1 MGHRVGGEQFHN
13 TADVVFRQKSVRMS
27 EQRVWSL
34 SLGRWGPVQ
43 VRLHMFFLLFAALTL
58 FLSWHYAGSDGDS
71 GLRWL
76 GTLSLLLLFGSVL
89 LHEFGHY
96 WAAVRLGGGADQ
108 IVLGPLGGLT
118 PVRVPYDARG
128 ELIAIIAGPLIN
140 LIIALLCT
148 AALLAYQQAYPA
160 LAKVEISSLLNPLR
174 PPFPTGDLA
183 EFTPTIW
190 LQLTIWIN
198 WLLFLMNLIPAFPFD
213 GGRALLT
220 ICSLA
225 PRARGTRRPVIIV
238 ATIAKAFAVGLLVA
252 AWFMRKD
259 ADPLIPAWFA
269 LVLLAIFL
277 FFSARVEESQLEM
290 DELNEDLFGYD
301 FSQGYTSLDR
311 PHQHAPAAPG
321 LFSQWREQRRTERLR
336 RQKDRET
343 EDDRRMD
350 EVLAR
355 LHETGMDGLSP
366 EDRALLNRVSTRYR
380 SRER

>member
-1 MGHRVGGEQFHN
+1 MGHRVGGCQFHD
-13 TADVVFRQKSVRMS
+13 TASVVFRQKSVRMS

-58 FLSWHYAGSDGDS
+58 YLSWHYAGSDSDS

-76 GTLSLLLLFGSVL
+76 GALSLLLLFCSVL

-118 PVRVPYDARG
+118 PVRVPYDTRG
-128 ELIAIIAGPLIN
+128 ELIAIVTGPLVN
-140 LIIALLCT
+140 LIVALLCT
-148 AALLAYQQAYPA
+148 AALLAYQQAHPGSP
-160 LAKVEISSLLNPLR
+160 KIEISGLLNPLR
-174 PPFPTGDLA
+174 PPFPPVDHA
-183 EFTPTIW
+183 QFTPTIG

-198 WLLFLMNLIPAFPFD
+198 WILFWMNLIPAFPFD

-220 ICSLA
+220 VFSLA
-225 PRARGTRRPVIIV
+225 PRARGTRRPVAIV
-238 ATIAKAFAVGLLVA
+238 ATIAKVFAMGLLVA
-252 AWFMRKD
+252 AWFVRKD
-259 ADPLIPAWFA
+259 SDPLVPTWFA

-277 FFSARVEESQLEM
+277 FFSARVEESQLEV
-290 DELNEDLFGYD
+290 DELSEDLFGYD

-311 PHQHAPAAPG
+311 PHQHAPAAPR
-321 LFSQWREQRRTERLR
+321 LFSQWRERRRTERLR
-336 RQKDRET
+336 RQKDREA

-355 LHETGMDGLSP
+355 LHAIGMDGLAP
-366 EDRALLNRVSTRYR
+366 EDRALLNRVSARYR